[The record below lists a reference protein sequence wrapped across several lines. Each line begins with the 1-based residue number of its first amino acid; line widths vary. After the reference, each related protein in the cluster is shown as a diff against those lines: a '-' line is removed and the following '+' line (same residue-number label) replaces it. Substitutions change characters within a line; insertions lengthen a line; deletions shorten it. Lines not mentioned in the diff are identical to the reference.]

1 MRLAAPRQ
9 LMVLLGGRAAFRG
22 TLLLANV
29 VLLAVWS
36 SGDYAGYAQAMG
48 GAAFLTP
55 LASIGIEKCALKLI
69 PRARHTVGL
78 LVGVFVALAGLLLA
92 VAVAVLAGVL
102 LFGHNGPW
110 ALAGLA
116 GLYAI
121 SVGGNQVLV
130 GLSRAIG
137 KPGRDV
143 ANHLILATGLACS
156 TGAAATGH
164 ASPVVFLALWL
175 TTVSVLNVALLAG
188 LRPSFAGLRRRVL
201 VRVAVGT
208 SLLMAIPDVVAGVSM
223 SLLFVTLSVAGA
235 QAESTGLYMASI
247 ASGTL
252 LNAFG
257 YLLRVLQ
264 PGVSQALNQRDLT
277 AAYDRLSR
285 WLRLLLLAGT
295 PYVAAVSCL
304 APLLLRPLG
313 GLGVVILY
321 VACVP
326 VIFAVGSASYVME
339 NATPLALRATA
350 VGAVVSLLAVVAL
363 AAIVVPWA
371 GALGAVGVLATGALV
386 HAAVLLRWLRP
397 RRTLSPHPVA
407 KESLS

>member
-78 LVGVFVALAGLLLA
+78 LVGVFVALAGLLLV
-92 VAVAVLAGVL
+92 VAIAVLAGVL

-110 ALAGLA
+110 LLAGLA

-121 SVGGNQVLV
+121 GIGGNQVLV

-137 KPGRDV
+137 RPGRDV
-143 ANHLILATGLACS
+143 ANHLVLATGLACW

-164 ASPVVFLALWL
+164 ASPTVFLALCL
-175 TTVSVLNVALLAG
+175 TNVSVLNVVLLAG

-223 SLLFVTLSVAGA
+223 SLLFVTLSVSGA
-235 QAESTGLYMASI
+235 QAESTGLYMASV

-252 LNAFG
+252 LNAFA

-264 PGVSQALNQRDLT
+264 PGVSQALHQRDLS
-277 AAYDRLSR
+277 AAYERLSR
-285 WLRLLLLAGT
+285 WLRLLLLAGI
-295 PYVAAVSCL
+295 PYVAAVSCV

-313 GLGVVILY
+313 GLGVVVLY

-326 VIFAVGSASYVME
+326 IIFAVGSASYLME
-339 NATPLALRATA
+339 NATPLALRVTA
-350 VGAVVSLLAVVAL
+350 VGAVVSLAAVVML
-363 AAIVVPWA
+363 AAVVVPWA
-371 GALGAVGVLATGALV
+371 GALGAVGVLAVGALV